1 MVSIFVNPAQFAPHE
16 DLASYPRTL
25 PSDSEALS
33 RLSSGDHKVNVIF
46 APNVQEMY
54 PSGFTQVVDDQVG
67 AFVEV
72 KGLSHQMEGGSRP
85 TFFRGVA
92 TVCTKLFHIVEVS
105 RAPRIGSSLG

>member
-16 DLASYPRTL
+16 DLGAYPRTL
-25 PSDSEALS
+25 PSDSEALA
-33 RLSSGDHKVNVIF
+33 RLSSGSHKVDVIF

-105 RAPRIGSSLG
+105 KAVDLDQSLG